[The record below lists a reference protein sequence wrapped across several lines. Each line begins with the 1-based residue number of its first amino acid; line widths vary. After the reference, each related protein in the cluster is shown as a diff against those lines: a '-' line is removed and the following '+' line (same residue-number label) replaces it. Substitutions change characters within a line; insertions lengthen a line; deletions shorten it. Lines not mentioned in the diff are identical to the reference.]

1 MSVRCWLYNGNELK
15 QLDLGQVDSLDAS
28 TALIPGG
35 AYTTFRTFQGTKTLL
50 LEDHFLRLEETSHL
64 AGQPVQIERL
74 AVRGALRRV
83 LAEAQRLFAVDS
95 APDAQEETPTQPGIP
110 SSTPFD
116 LRLRMTLDL
125 EQRPGELYLAAEPL
139 HTPPQEA
146 YAHGVRVVIRR
157 MQRINPK
164 AKLTRF
170 IQRSDPVRQSL
181 PAGVNEAVM
190 VNEQDELLEGLS
202 SNFYAI
208 LYGEIWTAEAGVLS
222 GITRSMVIECARR
235 LDIPMRYQP
244 ARLSDVPRIQEAF
257 ITSASR
263 AVLPLCQIEDT
274 TLPQTPGAL
283 TRRLMQAYVGL
294 LEERLEKI

>member
-1 MSVRCWLYNGNELK
+1 MRVRCWLYNGNELK
-15 QLDLGQVDSLDAS
+15 QLELGQVDSLDAA

-35 AYTTFRTFQGTKTLL
+35 AYTTFRSFNGNKTLL

-83 LAEAQRLFAVDS
+83 LAEAQEILAVDS
-95 APDAQEETPTQPGIP
+95 APDDQEKPPTQPGIP

-139 HTPPQEA
+139 HTPPEEA
-146 YAHGVRVVIRR
+146 YAHGVRAVIRR

-170 IQRSDPVRQSL
+170 IQRSGPVRQSL

-208 LYGEIWTAEAGVLS
+208 LDGEIWTAEEGVLS

-235 LDIPMRYQP
+235 LDIPLRYQP
-244 ARLSDVPRIQEAF
+244 ARLSDVPRLQEAF

-274 TLPQTPGAL
+274 TLPQAPGAL
-283 TRRLMQAYVGL
+283 TRRLMQAYIEL
-294 LEERLEKI
+294 LEERLEEI